1 MTDLRATINE
11 HSIEKVETFS
21 AQAMINEKL
30 HSTET
35 LLKLEQ
41 LMNEVFIRR
50 AERIPLIPSVTFG
63 CDFCDRCS
71 IILGLLLFECPHEL
85 L

>member
-1 MTDLRATINE
+1 MLDLLAT
-11 HSIEKVETFS
+11 SIIFHRQVETFS

-30 HSTET
+30 HSAET
-35 LLKLEQ
+35 LPKLEQ

-50 AERIPLIPSVTFG
+50 AERIPLIPFVTSG
-63 CDFCDRCS
+63 CGSYDCCS
-71 IILGLLLFECPHEL
+71 SILGLLPFECPHEL